1 MVWNLKSLK
10 QFVCVSDSSKD
21 EVEKLLPNYKGKI
34 FTVYNYIDG
43 NKIKE
48 MSNKEIEDKEDDKKV
63 FINIS
68 RHLESHKKIT
78 RIINSAEKLDKE
90 GYKNFKVWLL
100 GDGEDHAM
108 YRNL

>member
-1 MVWNLKSLK
+1 MKM
-10 QFVCVSDSSKD
+10 
-21 EVEKLLPNYKGKI
+21 
-34 FTVYNYIDG
+34 

-100 GDGEDHAM
+100 GDVKKDIARINTELRQRELA
-108 YRNL
+108 NK